1 MLDLAQESYPNIEA
15 FYTRVSGARHSPES
29 DYGVWWKGPD
39 GDNWR
44 VTFVHDTGHVYAIRL
59 GGTVSFIDTS
69 IDAAV
74 ISAGQGE
81 GPVIVLGQLK
91 PFTEADE
98 ARAKQEARD
107 RGEWRRVHAAGNPPL
122 EKYIKRWAERCG
134 EQGSLEWMAER
145 IRKAQE
151 LGC

>member
-44 VTFVHDTGHVYAIRL
+44 VTFVHATGHVYAIRL
-59 GGTVSFIDTS
+59 GGTVSFIDSS

-74 ISAGQGE
+74 ISAGRGE
-81 GPVIVLGQLK
+81 GPVIVLAQLK
-91 PFTEADE
+91 PFTEEDE
-98 ARAKQEARD
+98 ARA
-107 RGEWRRVHAAGNPPL
+107 RREHFAGVANPPI
-122 EKYIKRWAERCG
+122 EKYIKRWAEKCG

-145 IRKAQE
+145 VRKAQE